1 MDIMKV
7 LVTGGAG
14 YIGSVAVDALIA
26 SGHEV
31 AVLDNLYMGHRAA
44 VSPQAAFFEAD
55 LANRA
60 AVDHVMSTFSPDSI
74 MHFAAYS
81 LVGESV
87 ENPFKYL
94 GDNVSNAIN
103 LIDSA
108 ISHGV
113 ERFILSST
121 ANLFDEPDTIP
132 ISEKEKIVP
141 GSPYGESKFFV
152 ERILHWAHRTKG
164 LRYAALRYFNAAGC
178 TPVKGEDHDPET
190 HLIPLVIQVALG
202 QRQSIKIFGD
212 DYPTADG
219 TCVRDYIHVEDLAS
233 AHILALEALREKEVL
248 HYNLGNGNG
257 FSVKE
262 VVETVREVTG
272 HAIPAEITPRRA
284 GDPATLIADSRR
296 IREDLGWNPKYPD
309 LKSIVQSAWDWH
321 VEHPK
326 GYDDRA
332 K

>member
-1 MDIMKV
+1 MKV

-321 VEHPK
+321 VEHPR